1 MARTLAH
8 ISVPA
13 SLAGRSL
20 HPLGYCSVFGAERRC
35 RSPRQCCRHGFQ
47 DRCQRR
53 LTSSSIYWR
62 TEAIQIRTRIYRIG
76 GPPRDLRFGKEEGSS
91 GCGAFPALMQA
102 GEAERSSFLL
112 TWRSVKESNLLRL
125 FSPATA
131 FQADPL
137 PFRQRCMFMA
147 PNGGADPH
155 GLSATHSFRNWYR
168 SRPVSFGIWPRSK
181 GSNLSPLGQSQM
193 CCLYTRSVWCERRAT
208 IPHASL
214 STRV

>member
-1 MARTLAH
+1 MWRSRSGSNTRAH
-8 ISVPA
+8 FCTCLLSGEVP
-13 SLAGRSL
+13 
-20 HPLGYCSVFGAERRC
+20 
-35 RSPRQCCRHGFQ
+35 SPTWVLLRIWRWKEV
-47 DRCQRR
+47 
-53 LTSSSIYWR
+53 SIP
-62 TEAIQIRTRIYRIG
+62 TAML
-76 GPPRDLRFGKEEGSS
+76 PPRFSRPVS
-91 GCGAFPALMQA
+91 APADIIQHI
-102 GEAERSSFLL
+102 
-112 TWRSVKESNLLRL
+112 WRSVKESNLLRL

-155 GLSATHSFRNWYR
+155 GFSATHSFRNWNR

>member
-20 HPLGYCSVFGAERRC
+20 HLLGYCSVFGAGRRC
-35 RSPRQCCRHGFQ
+35 RSPLQCCRPRFSRPVSAPA
-47 DRCQRR
+47 D
-53 LTSSSIYWR
+53 I
-62 TEAIQIRTRIYRIG
+62 IQHI
-76 GPPRDLRFGKEEGSS
+76 
-91 GCGAFPALMQA
+91 
-102 GEAERSSFLL
+102 
-112 TWRSVKESNLLRL
+112 WRSVKESNLLRL

-155 GLSATHSFRNWYR
+155 GFSATHSFRNWSR